1 MSKKDQETIDVDSV
15 RAILGWTGGG
25 IHKRIDENR
34 ELVELLQHDGFLDR
48 YPWAIEWLRCHD
60 EFLSAL
66 LAAVPIQ
73 KGLFM
78 GATRGG
84 VPFPRPWPQEIN
96 DPMRRMAR
104 LTDSER
110 PEIAR
115 QFWRSPE

>member
-1 MSKKDQETIDVDSV
+1 MSKKDQKTVDVDSV

-84 VPFPRPWPQEIN
+84 APFPRPWPQEID
-96 DPMRRMAR
+96 DPMRMAR

-110 PEIAR
+110 QEIAR

>member
-1 MSKKDQETIDVDSV
+1 MFRKTKKIVDSV

-34 ELVELLQHDGFLDR
+34 ELMELLQSDGFIDR
-48 YPWAIEWLRCHD
+48 YPWVEGWLRSQD

-73 KGLFM
+73 NGLFM

-84 VPFPRPWPQEIN
+84 APFPRPWPQEI
-96 DPMRRMAR
+96 DGAPH
-104 LTDSER
+104 
-110 PEIAR
+110 R
-115 QFWRSPE
+115 Q

>member
-1 MSKKDQETIDVDSV
+1 MSKKDQETVDVDSV
-15 RAILGWTGGG
+15 RTILGWTGGG

-34 ELVELLQHDGFLDR
+34 ELVELLQQDGFLGR
-48 YPWAIEWLRCHD
+48 YPWVIEWLRCHD

-84 VPFPRPWPQEIN
+84 MPFPRPWPKEIGKPTASQE
-96 DPMRRMAR
+96 RRGEDA
-104 LTDSER
+104 E
-110 PEIAR
+110 
-115 QFWRSPE
+115 